1 MSAFPSSPP
10 VATVVQIKRLQHGEG
25 LELPAYQSALAAGA
39 DLIAACPPDAPVI
52 LAPGASA
59 LIETGIAIA
68 LPQGLE
74 AQIRPRSGLAVK
86 YGVTVLNAPGTI
98 DADYRGEIKVLLIN
112 HGSNAF
118 EVQRGMRIAQ
128 LVVAPVLRVY
138 FDEVA
143 TLPDSERGSDG
154 FGSTG
159 YAQGRKP

>member
-1 MSAFPSSPP
+1 M
-10 VATVVQIKRLQHGEG
+10 
-25 LELPAYQSALAAGA
+25 
-39 DLIAACPPDAPVI
+39 
-52 LAPGASA
+52 
-59 LIETGIAIA
+59 IETGIAIA

-118 EVQRGMRIAQ
+118 EVRRGMRIAQ
-128 LVVAPVLRVY
+128 LVVAPVLRVH
-138 FDEVA
+138 FDEVSE
-143 TLPDSERGSDG
+143 LPDSERGSDG